1 MAKCWHNPQYITRCP
16 NAADTSVLSSFLY
29 YRGGWGQPGDRAW
42 GQRWAQAGSSA
53 GGSSSSESN
62 SAFSSFTHLPEGSWI
77 QPALERDGQMDRGR
91 EQRLILGLPAPGGW
105 AYSPPQLQVS
115 LQHPAPLGAEPFGP
129 AQSHRFSLAASLR
142 PCRSCLWCVWGDRE
156 RLV

>member
-1 MAKCWHNPQYITRCP
+1 MGQNGAGTPQKGTRLSTLGWQNVVTTPNITRCP

-29 YRGGWGQPGDRAW
+29 YRGGWGQPGDRAG

-91 EQRLILGLPAPGGW
+91 EQRLLSGFPAPGRVGLLTS
-105 AYSPPQLQVS
+105 AAAGIA
-115 LQHPAPLGAEPFGP
+115 PAPGAARG
-129 AQSHRFSLAASLR
+129 
-142 PCRSCLWCVWGDRE
+142 
-156 RLV
+156 